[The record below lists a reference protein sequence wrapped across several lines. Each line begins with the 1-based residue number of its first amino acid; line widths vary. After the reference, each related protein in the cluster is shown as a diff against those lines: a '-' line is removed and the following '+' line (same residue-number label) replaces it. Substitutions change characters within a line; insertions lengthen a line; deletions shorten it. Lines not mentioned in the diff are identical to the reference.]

1 MRNSTVFIIGS
12 ALMTAAAIWPASPV
26 MAGSNK
32 GGAGSGKVNFN
43 EFTIKKTTN
52 VASPRLKQK
61 SLIRSRKAGRPQPE
75 F

>member
-1 MRNSTVFIIGS
+1 MRNSAVFIIGS
-12 ALMTAAAIWPASPV
+12 ALMTAAAIWFASAA
-26 MAGSNK
+26 MAGSSK

-43 EFTIKKTTN
+43 EFTIKKTTD

-61 SLIRSRKAGRPQPE
+61 SSIRSRKAGRPQPE